1 MGLAFVGRTTRAVF
15 SPQSILRARALLFL
29 ACLPWDQASRLWRL
43 KVKSPKTARVVL
55 MGVRKRFQQ
64 SALGAAL
71 VFLLIDAVRGYG
83 IRRGVQ
89 EVELSWI
96 LEDNMPMRNMIT
108 MVRGVPYK
116 RYRIYEKAF
125 R

>member
-1 MGLAFVGRTTRAVF
+1 
-15 SPQSILRARALLFL
+15 
-29 ACLPWDQASRLWRL
+29 
-43 KVKSPKTARVVL
+43 

-64 SALGAAL
+64 SALGAGL

-96 LEDNMPMRNMIT
+96 LEDNVLMNRSLEVMGAKR
-108 MVRGVPYK
+108 YK
-116 RYRIYEKAF
+116 TYRIYDWN
-125 R
+125 

>member
-1 MGLAFVGRTTRAVF
+1 
-15 SPQSILRARALLFL
+15 
-29 ACLPWDQASRLWRL
+29 
-43 KVKSPKTARVVL
+43 
-55 MGVRKRFQQ
+55 MGVRKRFQR

-96 LEDNMPMRNMIT
+96 LEDNMPMRNLLTMI
-108 MVRGVPYK
+108 RSVPYK